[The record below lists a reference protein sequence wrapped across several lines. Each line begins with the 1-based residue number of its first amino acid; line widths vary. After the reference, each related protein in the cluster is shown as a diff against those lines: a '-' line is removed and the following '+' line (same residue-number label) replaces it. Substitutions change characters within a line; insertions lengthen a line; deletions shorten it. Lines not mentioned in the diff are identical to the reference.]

1 MFKYLFVVI
10 ILISLLLISC
20 QPNSLTP
27 KEYLEWVEN
36 PRNHF
41 QQKKLVGENEYI
53 VQYGSIDYICAQQAL
68 QSGVAQAQ
76 KRRREESNEFV
87 YLKFRIQDV
96 GKSINPLEKNV
107 PNEETYYQRLNYLTF
122 GIEEDL
128 LFLEGTDT
136 LGLRSFQFVRNYAL
150 APYLDYVL
158 TFERKNIESQA
169 DYTFIYKDKL
179 FGAGEIRLKFEKS
192 LLAKVPTLEL

>member
-1 MFKYLFVVI
+1 MLKYLFFAI
-10 ILISLLLISC
+10 IAMVLLLASC
-20 QPNSLTP
+20 QPDRLAP

-36 PRNHF
+36 PLNHF
-41 QQKKLVGENEYI
+41 QQKKLIGDNEYI
-53 VQYGSIDYICAQQAL
+53 VQYGNIDYICAQQAL

-76 KRRREESNEFV
+76 KRREEENNEFV

-96 GKSINPLEKNV
+96 EKSMNPLEKNV
-107 PNEETYYQRLNYLTF
+107 TDEETYYQRLNYLTF
-122 GIEEDL
+122 GIEEDI

-169 DYTFIYKDKL
+169 DYTFVYKDKL
-179 FGAGEIRLKFEKS
+179 FGAGEIRLKFKKS